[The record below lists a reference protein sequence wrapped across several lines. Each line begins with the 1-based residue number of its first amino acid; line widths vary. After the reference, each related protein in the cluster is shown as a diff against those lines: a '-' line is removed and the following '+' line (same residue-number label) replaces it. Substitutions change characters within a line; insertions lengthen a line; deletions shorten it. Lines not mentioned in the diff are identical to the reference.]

1 MVSIES
7 FLALQRREMT
17 GNKLIENE
25 VEVEKE
31 AGAEVEKVIEE
42 GDEVEKEVEMKDLV
56 LSDPKISRRSD
67 VHPVDPVLDR
77 ALFDRYSRSNP
88 IPLRYNADRR
98 M

>member
-1 MVSIES
+1 
-7 FLALQRREMT
+7 MT

-31 AGAEVEKVIEE
+31 AQVEVEKVIEE

-56 LSDPKISRRSD
+56 LSDPKISRRSV

-77 ALFDRYSRSNP
+77 ALFDRYSQSYAVT
-88 IPLRYNADRR
+88 L
-98 M
+98 